1 MPMLQRIL
9 TSGCTAVPQIQA
21 TCQQQAT
28 FMTNLPAQQCR
39 IHRQLTS
46 TSVSYP
52 NETYHHRS
60 DIRTNN
66 LSAQLCQIQK
76 QLSSTTV
83 SYPQTAYQ
91 LTTTKSTSNASAQQC
106 HIHNQ
111 FISTAMPYPQATYQ
125 HNRTMAMAKVITGT
139 G

>member
-1 MPMLQRIL
+1 MPLLRRIL

-52 NETYHHRS
+52 NET
-60 DIRTNN
+60 
-66 LSAQLCQIQK
+66 
-76 QLSSTTV
+76 
-83 SYPQTAYQ
+83 
-91 LTTTKSTSNASAQQC
+91 
-106 HIHNQ
+106 
-111 FISTAMPYPQATYQ
+111 
-125 HNRTMAMAKVITGT
+125 
-139 G
+139 